1 MVSFLLIEFKNI
13 ILNIK
18 SCSSSRLLFILSISM
33 SKASGKA
40 EMPDVDAID
49 AIKMLLYKH
58 PVYTLCFVCLALYGL
73 SMMLFF

>member
-1 MVSFLLIEFKNI
+1 
-13 ILNIK
+13 
-18 SCSSSRLLFILSISM
+18 M
-33 SKASGKA
+33 SKASGNTG
-40 EMPDVDAID
+40 MPADVDSMD